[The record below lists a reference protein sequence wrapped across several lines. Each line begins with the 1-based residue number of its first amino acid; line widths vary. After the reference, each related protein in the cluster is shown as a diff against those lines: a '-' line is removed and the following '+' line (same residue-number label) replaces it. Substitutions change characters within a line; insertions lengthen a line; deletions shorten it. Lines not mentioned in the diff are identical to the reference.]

1 MSAESLFIGQLSRK
15 SGLSRDTL
23 RFYEKEG
30 ILKSNRLSNNYR
42 VYQGKDLDRLRFVE
56 SARQAGF
63 SLREIQKLLKLSAS
77 GRGRCADYEPV
88 AKKKLRDIETRI
100 KALEECRAV
109 LQKSLTCC
117 GSREDALC
125 NNMPV

>member
-1 MSAESLFIGQLSRK
+1 MSVESLFIGQLSER

-30 ILKSNRLSNNYR
+30 ILKSSRQSNNYR
-42 VYQGKDLDRLRFVE
+42 IYQDKDIDRLRFVE
-56 SARQAGF
+56 SARSAGF
-63 SLREIQKLLKLSAS
+63 SLREIQALLKLAAS

-100 KALEECRAV
+100 KALQECRA
-109 LQKSLTCC
+109 LLKKSLSCC

-125 NNMPV
+125 SNMPQ